1 MNISKI
7 DQRILHALAQGG
19 YIRHDRDPISG
30 RIVDV
35 CCFTRDGYV
44 LSDCT
49 LPAFKK
55 LKRKGLIESH
65 NGMPYRISRFGIEC
79 VRPQLDNR

>member
-19 YIRHDRDPISG
+19 YIRHDRDPVTG
-30 RIVDV
+30 RIVNV

-49 LPAFKK
+49 LSAFLK

-65 NGMPYRISRFGIEC
+65 SSAPYRISRFGREC